1 MYARPVD
8 EIYGLPAFAWRL
20 SAPVIAAGV
29 FMASYISWRPADMLF
44 TLSDALFLAGAGLI
58 LIARR
63 MPLRPLGPL
72 TTPWLLL
79 TALMLIGLFIGSA
92 AHAVADRWLIVAM
105 QYAFSLVL
113 LPALLLSQ
121 DTRRSTLFFKAL
133 LAGVFCMELFGIV
146 LYFGYDGTYEE
157 FRRFGPDFVTG
168 GRRLGAF
175 LGDANWNAAAITL
188 ALPFALFL
196 RLRRQI
202 SSVVFSLLMGV
213 FLMALVLTASVGG
226 IISGTFSLIIFGITA
241 RVKPSA
247 RSLVIICTVIGI
259 ASVSGYGMPKAF
271 SERVTP
277 ALESGDVDKAG
288 TFVGRM
294 DLIREAWGIVED
306 TTVVGIGV
314 DQFREISV
322 EAAPVHNIFL
332 LLWAEGGLMALVA
345 WFLLMLIVAA
355 TAWLASYRD
364 RLGSALA
371 FSVLGTFMV
380 FSNANPHM
388 YARFWVV
395 PLLLALVPALQA
407 VSDQP
412 PLSRS
417 TRRGREA
424 PPAQPF
430 ERVKAL

>member
-1 MYARPVD
+1 MYARRPD
-8 EIYGLPAFAWRL
+8 EVFGLPAFAWRL

-29 FMASYISWRPADMLF
+29 FLASYISWRPADMLF

-58 LIARR
+58 LLARR
-63 MPLRPLGPL
+63 MPAQPLGPL

-79 TALMLIGLFIGSA
+79 TGLMLTGLFIGSA
-92 AHAVADRWLIVAM
+92 AHGVADRWLIVAM
-105 QYAFSLVL
+105 QYAYSLVV

-121 DTRRSTLFFKAL
+121 DPRRTLLFFKAL

-168 GRRLGAF
+168 ARRLGAF

-202 SSVVFSLLMGV
+202 SSVVFNLLMGV
-213 FLMALVLTASVGG
+213 FLMALILTASVGG
-226 IISGTFSLIIFGITA
+226 IVSGTASLIIFGVTA

-247 RSLVIICTVIGI
+247 KSLVIIFTAIGL
-259 ASVSGYGMPKAF
+259 ASASGYGMPKAF

-277 ALESGDVDKAG
+277 ALETGDVDKAG

-294 DLIREAWGIVED
+294 DLIREAWGIVEN

-322 EAAPVHNIFL
+322 EEAPVHNIFL
-332 LLWAEGGLMALVA
+332 LLWAEGGLTALIG
-345 WFLLMLIVAA
+345 WFLLMLLVGA

-364 RLGSALA
+364 RLASALA
-371 FSVLGTFMV
+371 FSALGTFIV

-395 PLLLALVPALQA
+395 PLLLALAPALQA
-407 VSDQP
+407 VSDRA
-412 PLSRS
+412 PLPRFI
-417 TRRGREA
+417 RRGREA

-430 ERVKAL
+430 EQITAL